1 MKQITLM
8 YLRTKRNVFGKRAK
22 GSPIPQPNRKTI
34 GTHTTTFFEWATEL
48 NESSKAPKNVRVTME
63 QIADKFGVSREEL
76 IIN

>member
-34 GTHTTTFFEWATEL
+34 GTHETTFFEWAKEL
-48 NESSKAPKNVRVTME
+48 N
-63 QIADKFGVSREEL
+63 VSGKYRKDTAVFL
-76 IIN
+76 G